1 MAIDMSNRVS
11 ISEATQNFSK
21 VVQMAEE
28 HGSVV
33 IVKDNEPRYI
43 LMDFNQAQS
52 ENTVTDEELMASSEK
67 LMRRNIHVYEE
78 LAK

>member
-1 MAIDMSNRVS
+1 MAIDTSNRVS

-21 VVQMAEE
+21 VAQMADE

-43 LMDFNQAQS
+43 LMNFNKAQS
-52 ENTVTDEELMASSEK
+52 ENTVTDEELMAASEK